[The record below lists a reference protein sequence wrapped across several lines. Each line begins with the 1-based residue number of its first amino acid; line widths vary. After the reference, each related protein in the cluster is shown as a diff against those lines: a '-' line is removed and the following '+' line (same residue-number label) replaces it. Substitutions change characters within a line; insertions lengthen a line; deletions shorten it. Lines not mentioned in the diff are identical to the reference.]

1 MKLLD
6 SARNGGVV
14 IVWKLDR
21 AARSVRQI
29 IETTVLL
36 NERGVEL
43 HSFTENINTT
53 PPSGKLNFHI
63 FAAWPSL
70 NAIYCARESTPVSKP
85 HAGGDASS
93 ADPRH

>member
-6 SARNGGVV
+6 SARNGDVV

-29 IETTVLL
+29 IETTVIL

-43 HSFTENINTT
+43 HSFNENINTT
-53 PPSGKLNFHI
+53 PPSGKLTFHI

-70 NAIYCARESTPVSKP
+70 NAIYCARE
-85 HAGGDASS
+85 
-93 ADPRH
+93 

>member
-6 SARNGGVV
+6 SARNGDVV
-14 IVWKLDR
+14 IAWKLDR

-43 HSFTENINTT
+43 HSFNENINTT
-53 PPSGKLNFHI
+53 PPSGKLTFHI
-63 FAAWPSL
+63 FAAWPSGVDTTSESRW
-70 NAIYCARESTPVSKP
+70 ARR
-85 HAGGDASS
+85 SS
-93 ADPRH
+93 WLLVCRIRPGIAPT